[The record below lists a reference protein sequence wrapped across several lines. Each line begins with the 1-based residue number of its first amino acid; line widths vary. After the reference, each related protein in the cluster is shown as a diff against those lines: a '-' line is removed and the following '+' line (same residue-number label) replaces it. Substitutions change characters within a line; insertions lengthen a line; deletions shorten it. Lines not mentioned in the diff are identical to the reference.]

1 MLHVYEF
8 EVFEDE
14 GWVLAFP
21 YDLEGGT
28 QGKTLREAAEMAA
41 EWLQGEMEH
50 RIMKQLPPPEPTFGN
65 APQHGG
71 ENMIVAVSVDLD
83 AIPTVTASEAA
94 RMLNVSRPRISQMLK
109 TGKLEG
115 YTKGHATF
123 VTTASIEA
131 RLNDKP
137 RPGRP
142 KKPVVV

>member
-14 GWVLAFP
+14 GWGLAFP

-50 RIMKQLPPPEPTFGN
+50 RIMKQLPLPEPTFGN

-109 TGKLEG
+109 TGKLKD
-115 YTKGHATF
+115 TRKATPL
-123 VTTASIEA
+123 S
-131 RLNDKP
+131 
-137 RPGRP
+137 
-142 KKPVVV
+142 